1 MPALL
6 LGRCTRL
13 HPATLPVAT
22 TVLLWASAFPGIRA
36 ALQGFSP
43 AGLASLRFTIAA
55 VVLLIASLAIRPHWP
70 RGRDLVRVAL
80 AGGVGITAYNIALN
94 TGELTIS
101 AGAASFLVN
110 VAPLFT
116 ALIAAATLGE
126 RVAKRT
132 WFGMM
137 FSLGGVGLIGL
148 GESGLSGFGR
158 GAALVL
164 AAALLQAIYFVL
176 QKPVVAAYSPFAATV
191 SAVAAG
197 AVLLA
202 PWLPQAFAEA
212 AVAPPGALFA
222 VVYLGVFPAAVAFL
236 AWNYALRFLPAGQA
250 ASWLFLV
257 PPTATLIG
265 LIWPGEIPSGLALLG
280 GAIALIGVFLVNR
293 PATARTPARL

>member
-6 LGRCTRL
+6 LARCTRL
-13 HPATLPVAT
+13 HPAALPVAT

-36 ALQGFSP
+36 ALHGFSP

-55 VVLLIASLAIRPHWP
+55 IVLLVASLAIRPRWP
-70 RGRDLVRVAL
+70 RGRDVFRVAL
-80 AGGVGITAYNIALN
+80 AGGVGITAYNLALN

-116 ALIAAATLGE
+116 ALIAAATIGE

-132 WFGMM
+132 WFGMI
-137 FSLGGVGLIGL
+137 FSLCGVGLIGL
-148 GESGLSGFGR
+148 GESGLSGFGW

-191 SAVAAG
+191 FAVCAG
-197 AVLLA
+197 AILLL
-202 PWLPQAFAEA
+202 PWLPQALAEA

-222 VVYLGVFPAAVAFL
+222 VVYLGIFPAALAFL
-236 AWNYALRFLPAGQA
+236 AWNYALRSLPAGQA

-265 LIWPGEIPSGLALLG
+265 LIWPGEIPAPLSLLG
-280 GAIALIGVFLVNR
+280 GAVALSGVILVNR
-293 PATARTPARL
+293 PAKPRTAARL

>member
-6 LGRCTRL
+6 FARCARL
-13 HPATLPVAT
+13 HPAALPVAT

-36 ALQGFSP
+36 ALKGFSP
-43 AGLASLRFTIAA
+43 TGLASLRFTIAA
-55 VVLLIASLAIRPHWP
+55 IVLLMASLAIRPRWP
-70 RGRDLVRVAL
+70 RGRDLFQIAL
-80 AGGVGITAYNIALN
+80 AGGVGITAYNVALN

-116 ALIAAATLGE
+116 ALIAMATLGE

-132 WFGMM
+132 WFGMI
-137 FSLGGVGLIGL
+137 FSLCGVGLIGI
-148 GESGLSGFGR
+148 GESGLSGFGW

-176 QKPVVAAYSPFAATV
+176 QKPLVAVYSPFAATV
-191 SAVAAG
+191 SAVSAG
-197 AVLLA
+197 AILLA
-202 PWLPQAFAEA
+202 PWLPQALAEA
-212 AVAPPGALFA
+212 AVAPPGAIFSVL
-222 VVYLGVFPAAVAFL
+222 YLGIFPAALAFL

-257 PPTATLIG
+257 PPTATVIG
-265 LIWPGEIPSGLALLG
+265 LVWPGEIPPPLSLLG
-280 GAIALIGVFLVNR
+280 GAVALTGVFLVNR
-293 PATARTPARL
+293 PAKTRTPTRL